1 MRKIN
6 LQIVLLFLLAHAYGQ
21 QQDTIQTTRPGVS
34 RYVERARPV
43 EEIRQNY
50 PYDITLRNAD
60 GEVFNS
66 ADVFKSNGKPTI
78 LMFWLTTCVP
88 CRHELAAISSRFEG
102 WQAEAEFNLYAI
114 SIDFPHNYEQFVKR
128 VKESQWSF
136 PAYHDHNREFWLI
149 MPGRLNGL
157 PQTFILDKAGNIVHH
172 KRKYVPGDED
182 ELFQLVK
189 SLR

>member
-1 MRKIN
+1 MSKIITQ
-6 LQIVLLFLLAHAYGQ
+6 LLLLFFLVNAYGQ
-21 QQDTIQTTRPGVS
+21 QQDTALT
-34 RYVERARPV
+34 ARPRV
-43 EEIRQNY
+43 HQYIETARPADEIQQNY
-50 PYDITLRNAD
+50 PYDIKLRNAD
-60 GEVFNS
+60 GEMLNS
-66 ADVFKSNGKPTI
+66 ASVFEKNGKPTV

-88 CRHELAAISSRFEG
+88 CRHEMAAVSSKLEG
-102 WQAEAEFNLYAI
+102 WRKEADFNIYAI

-128 VKESQWSF
+128 VKESKWTF
-136 PAYHDHNREFWLI
+136 PAFHDLNREFWLI

-157 PQTFILDKAGNIVHH
+157 PQTFILDKDGQIAHH